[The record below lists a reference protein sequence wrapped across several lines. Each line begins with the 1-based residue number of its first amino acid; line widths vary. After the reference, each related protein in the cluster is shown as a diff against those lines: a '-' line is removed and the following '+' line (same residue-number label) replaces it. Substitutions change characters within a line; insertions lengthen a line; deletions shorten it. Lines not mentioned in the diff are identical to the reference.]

1 MTSRREFLRVGLSG
15 GALLLATSGLSR
27 ALDHSTPDIYK
38 VIFDER
44 FSESV
49 AFACDMQRRGTPVH
63 GISGDVTA
71 LWYYDLHVAWRN
83 APIHIVGL
91 TTASSLFCLETLARD
106 ARHQVTS
113 RQPLTNGLVSWAIG
127 PRELRL

>member
-15 GALLLATSGLSR
+15 GALVLATSGLSR
-27 ALDHSTPDIYK
+27 AFTRATPDVYK
-38 VIFDER
+38 AIVDER

-49 AFACDMQRRGTPVH
+49 AFARDMEERGIPVH

-71 LWYYDLHVAWRN
+71 LWYHDLHFAWSN

-91 TTASSLFCLETLARD
+91 TTASALFCLETLARD
-106 ARHQVTS
+106 ARHRVTS
-113 RQPLTNGLVSWAIG
+113 RQPLAKGLVSWAIG
-127 PRELRL
+127 PRGLLV